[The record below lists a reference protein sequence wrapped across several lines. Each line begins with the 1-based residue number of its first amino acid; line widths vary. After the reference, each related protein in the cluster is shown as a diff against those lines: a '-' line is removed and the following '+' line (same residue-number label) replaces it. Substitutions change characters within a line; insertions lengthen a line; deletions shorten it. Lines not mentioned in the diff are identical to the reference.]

1 MENKD
6 DLATLITWE
15 NGKAAPDAKGE
26 VLFAASFLEW
36 FAEEAPRVYGDLIPH
51 SQPGFRVAVHKEPIG
66 VVGLI
71 TPYVTRFNSSVRIH
85 AI

>member
-1 MENKD
+1 MIQNKE

-15 NGKAAPDAKGE
+15 NGKAGPDAAGE

-36 FAEEAPRVYGDLIPH
+36 FAEEAPRVYGDVVPH
-51 SQPGFRVAVHKEPIG
+51 SQPGFRVSVLKEPVG

-71 TPYVTRFNSSVRIH
+71 TPYAPANYTRCRC
-85 AI
+85 

>member
-51 SQPGFRVAVHKEPIG
+51 TQPGFRVAVHKEPVG

-71 TPYVTRFNSSVRIH
+71 TPYVTTLNYFVSIY
-85 AI
+85 AT